1 MSIFTDSVIEG
12 MGLISMTPQSFRG
25 IRPRSRSCSQVRVVG
40 RDGQAYVLVGTSVFS
55 RTPLTSDWMAV
66 GNDLRLGHI
75 RFLIE
80 EGVHGEEERDL
91 DSIEAA
97 TH

>member
-1 MSIFTDSVIEG
+1 MSIFTDSVVEG
-12 MGLISMTPQSFRG
+12 MGLISIAPQSFHG
-25 IRPRSRSCSQVRVVG
+25 IRRRSGPCSQVRVVG
-40 RDGQAYVLVGTSVFS
+40 RDGQSYVLTGTSVFS
-55 RTPLTSDWMAV
+55 RTPLSSDWMAV

-91 DSIEAA
+91 HSIEAS